1 MAKVDLEDIPPE
13 GRQLLDAIAGPESGG
28 RYNVMYGGKTFDDFS
43 DHPRVDVP
51 ITSGPNAGQTSSAAG
66 RYQFLGSTWDRVA
79 GQLGLTDFS
88 PASQDQAA
96 WRLAQDDYANRTG
109 SDLHTDLRAGKLDQI
124 TKALAPTWT
133 SLSGGIEAQ
142 PGGSGAAF
150 AKAYYGGGRSPVTA
164 MAAPAQM
171 APSGILGQT
180 AASLAAPDKDNSDP
194 MGILARNAPGQPAA
208 HQQEDDMPAM
218 KFGGLLSQSA
228 PRQARPFQLS
238 FQKGRRAFG

>member
-1 MAKVDLEDIPPE
+1 MAVDLPDIPPE

-28 RYNVMYGGKTFDDFS
+28 RYNVIYGGGTFNDYT
-43 DHPRVDVP
+43 DHPRTDVP
-51 ITSGPNAGQTSSAAG
+51 IASGPNAGQTSSAAG
-66 RYQFLGSTWDRVA
+66 RYQFIAPTWDRVA
-79 GQLGLTDFS
+79 GQLGLQDFS

-109 SDLHTDLRAGKLDQI
+109 SDLHTDLKAGKLDQI

-150 AKAYYGGGRSPVTA
+150 AKAYYGGSRPPVTA
-164 MAAPAQM
+164 AASPIRTPQ
-171 APSGILGQT
+171 GILGQT

-208 HQQEDDMPAM
+208 HQEDDMPAM
-218 KFGGLLSQSA
+218 KFGGLLSQPA

-238 FQKGRRAFG
+238 FNRGRRAFG

>member
-1 MAKVDLEDIPPE
+1 MAQPNLEDIPPE

-28 RYNVMYGGKTFDDFS
+28 RYNVIYGGKTFDDFS
-43 DHPRVDVP
+43 DHPRIDVP
-51 ITSGPNAGQTSSAAG
+51 IASGPNAGLTSSAAG
-66 RYQFLGSTWDRVA
+66 RYQFLGSTWDKVA

-96 WRLAQDDYANRTG
+96 WRLAQDDYANRKG
-109 SDLHTDLRAGKLDQI
+109 SDLLTDLRAGKLDEI
-124 TKALAPTWT
+124 KSALAPTWEG
-133 SLSGGIEAQ
+133 LGQGG
-142 PGGSGAAF
+142 GGGTAF
-150 AKAYYGGGRSPVTA
+150 ASAFYRKPAA
-164 MAAPAQM
+164 MP
-171 APSGILGQT
+171 PGSSSGILGQT

-218 KFGGLLSQSA
+218 KFGGLLSQPA

-238 FQKGRRAFG
+238 FNRGRRAFG